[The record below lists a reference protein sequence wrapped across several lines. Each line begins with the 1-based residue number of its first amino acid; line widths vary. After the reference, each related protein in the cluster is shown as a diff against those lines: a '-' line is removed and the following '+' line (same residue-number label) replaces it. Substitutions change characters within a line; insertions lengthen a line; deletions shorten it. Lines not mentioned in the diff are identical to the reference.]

1 MESALN
7 KDTKNMNVYH
17 SNKKKKTNV
26 KEIDHIDTLNGSLFM
41 MV

>member
-17 SNKKKKTNV
+17 SNKKKTNV